1 MAFCRIPAAMAL
13 KISLAQYRSTRV
25 RDMFRVTRRC
35 VAGDPSLSRSSG
47 RQPTMH
53 PKRSAAADPL
63 KVVLTRMAELIG
75 RGFDAGRL
83 QREAEA
89 VVAGLRGTMEG
100 GALREVLDEV
110 CEHLRAGIEATEE
123 QASEIEGDKASARNL
138 QRMLGAMVAAR
149 NTFGG
154 AAAIL

>member
-1 MAFCRIPAAMAL
+1 
-13 KISLAQYRSTRV
+13 
-25 RDMFRVTRRC
+25 
-35 VAGDPSLSRSSG
+35 
-47 RQPTMH
+47 MH
-53 PKRSAAADPL
+53 PKRNAAADPL
-63 KVVLTRMAELIG
+63 TVVLTRMVELIG

-110 CEHLRAGIEATEE
+110 CEHLLAGIEATEE
-123 QASEIEGDKASARNL
+123 QAIEIEEGDKASACNL